1 MVGAA
6 LLVIHII
13 AGSVAL
19 ATAAVALITAKGG
32 VHHIRAGR
40 VYATAM
46 ALVCV
51 SALPLALL
59 GSDVV
64 LLLVAVFSSYLVFA
78 GWRFARNRSG
88 GPQMVDWAAL
98 AAMGLTGL
106 GMWGYGATL
115 FLRGDAQWVTMAV
128 FGAIAVALSAV
139 DLRYHRRAPVR
150 PATHRAASHQHAG
163 RDHRHRHRRRG
174 GQRRHPPGMAGLDS
188 PHYPHHPADR
198 LVESAGQAGDELASG
213 LHDRVMSVGPGAPP
227 ARGRA
232 CRHGNRGRARRACL
246 PASRL
251 WYSQGDSTTSLQPR
265 ESSSPR

>member
-1 MVGAA
+1 MVGGAV
-6 LLVIHII
+6 LVIHII

-40 VYATAM
+40 VYAAAM

-51 SALPLALL
+51 SALPLAVL

-88 GPQMVDWAAL
+88 GPQVVDWAAL

-115 FLRGDAQWVTMAV
+115 FLRGEAQWVPMAV

-139 DLRYHRRAPVR
+139 DLRYHRARQ
-150 PATHRAASHQHAG
+150 S
-163 RDHRHRHRRRG
+163 
-174 GQRRHPPGMAGLDS
+174 GQRIARHLTNMLAGTIATVTAVVVVISPTCWQGPSPPLLPWWWS
-188 PHYPHHPADR
+188 TWKPT
-198 LVESAGQAGDELASG
+198 
-213 LHDRVMSVGPGAPP
+213 
-227 ARGRA
+227 
-232 CRHGNRGRARRACL
+232 RHGWRGFS
-246 PASRL
+246 P
-251 WYSQGDSTTSLQPR
+251 P
-265 ESSSPR
+265 SSSHP